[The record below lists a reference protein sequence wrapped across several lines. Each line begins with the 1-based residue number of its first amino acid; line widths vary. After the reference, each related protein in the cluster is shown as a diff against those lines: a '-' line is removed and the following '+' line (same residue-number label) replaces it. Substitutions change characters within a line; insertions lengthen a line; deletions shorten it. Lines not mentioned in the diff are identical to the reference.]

1 MSLNIFSKKYSLR
14 TSDYDVNK
22 NLRISSIL
30 DLFQDAA
37 GIHSDLLNIG
47 YDDLKKQNLIWV
59 LLRTKL
65 VVYSMPEMHSDVI
78 VKTWPCKPSFF
89 GYIRDYQI
97 ADNSGNVIIEGSS
110 LWTIIDSTLRK
121 PVAVEAGIYNIDSYH
136 DEPGFDI
143 KISKRIRNFD
153 TDGLSPFTVYPSA
166 SDIDING
173 HVNNTK
179 YANYALNSLNTLG
192 EPDIHQFQIDYHHEI
207 MLDDKV
213 SIYHRVYDNKYC
225 FMGTDENGNIYYLAE
240 CKTK

>member
-1 MSLNIFSKKYSLR
+1 MNLNIFSKKYSLR

-37 GIHSDLLNIG
+37 GIHSDLLNAG
-47 YDDLKKQNLIWV
+47 YDDLIKQNLMWV

-65 VVYSMPEMHSDVI
+65 TVHSMPQMHTDVT
-78 VKTWPCKPSFF
+78 VKTWPHKPSSF

-97 ADNSGNVIIEGSS
+97 LDGNGNVITEGSS
-110 LWTIIDSTLRK
+110 LWAIIDCALRK
-121 PVAVEAGIYNIDSYH
+121 PVITEKGIYNIDSYH
-136 DEPGFDI
+136 EESAFDV
-143 KISKRIRNFD
+143 KISKRVRNFD
-153 TDGLSPFTVYPSA
+153 TEGLSPFLVYPSA

-192 EPDIHQFQIDYHHEI
+192 EPDICEFQIDFHHEI
-207 MLDDKV
+207 MLNDKV
-213 SIYHRVYDNKYC
+213 SIYHSVNDDKYC
-225 FMGTDENGNIYYLAE
+225 FKGAAEDGNIYFLAE
-240 CKTK
+240 CKLK